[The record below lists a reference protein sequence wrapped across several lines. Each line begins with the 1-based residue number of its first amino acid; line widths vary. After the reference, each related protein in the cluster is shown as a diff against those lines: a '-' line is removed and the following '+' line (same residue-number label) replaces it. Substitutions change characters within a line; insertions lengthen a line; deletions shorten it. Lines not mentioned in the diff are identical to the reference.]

1 MKYNGV
7 ILKKFAVMDDE
18 IARMRALGELSIA
31 RLENDPFTHHL
42 GDLTAFRDEVAGAA

>member
-18 IARMRALGELSIA
+18 IARLRG
-31 RLENDPFTHHL
+31 L
-42 GDLTAFRDEVAGAA
+42 GDHLDDLIAFRNEVTGAA